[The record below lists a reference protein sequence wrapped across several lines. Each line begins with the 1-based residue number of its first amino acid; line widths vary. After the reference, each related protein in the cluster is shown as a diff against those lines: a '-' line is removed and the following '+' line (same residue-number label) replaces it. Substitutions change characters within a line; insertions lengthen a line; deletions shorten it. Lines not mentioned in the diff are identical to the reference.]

1 MTIKYEPPRWE
12 VWYRNR
18 NKPHIFI
25 NDADNLSVGPA
36 LSLYAR
42 CGLESICGRLRMP
55 GIFDR
60 WNLTMV
66 TRDEQGD
73 FDICRDCLARWSAC
87 YSRPFPWA
95 RPSQAAQQL
104 DLLESFAGGAIYEA
118 PYEPQ
123 GRYWFKGPFK
133 VIWSNRIKVRDCT
146 CTQYFYEKQNRG
158 GLQTYCPH
166 LIAARERFHHDNKEG
181 CCQ

>member
-12 VWYRNR
+12 VWYRDR

-25 NDADNLSVGPA
+25 NDKDNLGAS

-42 CGLESICGRLRMP
+42 CGMESICGRLRMP

-73 FDICRDCLARWSAC
+73 FNICRDCLTRWSAA
-87 YSRPFPWA
+87 YERPFPWTSPSPEAA
-95 RPSQAAQQL
+95 RL
-104 DLLESFAGGAIYEA
+104 ELLETFPGGAIYSA
-118 PYEPQ
+118 PTERD
-123 GRYWFKGPFK
+123 GRYWFKGPFT
-133 VIWSNRIKVRDCT
+133 VIWANRIRVRDCT
-146 CTQYFYEKQNRG
+146 CTEYFYSKMSG
-158 GLQTYCPH
+158 SAHPAKSCSH
-166 LIAARERFHHDNKEG
+166 LVAAMERYRHDTRQG
-181 CCQ
+181 C